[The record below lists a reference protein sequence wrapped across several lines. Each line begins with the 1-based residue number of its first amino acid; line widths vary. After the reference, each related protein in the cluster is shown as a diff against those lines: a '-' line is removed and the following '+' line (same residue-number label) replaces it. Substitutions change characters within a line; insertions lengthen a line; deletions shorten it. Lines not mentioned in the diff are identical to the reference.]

1 MITNKIQ
8 VYLLFFAAIIF
19 AVGLIVGLISV
30 DFDLIIKSLF
40 VLLLLLQLEYIIKK
54 GYNYV

>member
-54 GYNYV
+54 RI